1 MEVEFEISSAQRG
14 VELISFVEGG
24 AMLSILAARLSL
36 INEIHKSSSNL
47 TIPDDNIHPGGIH
60 NHHSEERQGRQ
71 NISLLHF
78 LNKFV
83 VMTKISH
90 CFFDTK

>member
-36 INEIHKSSSNL
+36 INEIHK
-47 TIPDDNIHPGGIH
+47 I
-60 NHHSEERQGRQ
+60 
-71 NISLLHF
+71 F
-78 LNKFV
+78 K
-83 VMTKISH
+83 
-90 CFFDTK
+90 